1 MVASK
6 GEGGKEEDGD
16 LRLQLFL
23 GRAAPVPESTAPP
36 PHRRVGRGQE
46 SKLGRFVF
54 TSKAFGRPFA
64 VVSFGLPIWFPDS
77 TVLPAPC
84 R

>member
-1 MVASK
+1 MEASK

-23 GRAAPVPESTAPP
+23 GRAAPVPESTAPL

-46 SKLGRFVF
+46 SKLDRFVF
-54 TSKAFGRPFA
+54 HFKSFRQA
-64 VVSFGLPIWFPDS
+64 VCSRFIWAADLVS
-77 TVLPAPC
+77 